1 MEYSV
6 SVCLAVMGG
15 AWAEGSEQPGLL
27 IEKREEIEG
36 QGMGT

>member
-6 SVCLAVMGG
+6 YVCLAVMGG
-15 AWAEGSEQPGLL
+15 AWAEGSEQAVLL
-27 IEKREEIEG
+27 IKTREEIEG